1 MDGLIGRFFVP
12 KRPLLSHFFQ
22 AQNMFKKLTI
32 STVLL
37 TMFILTSNSANAGLL
52 DWANKDSDNAHP
64 LINDSSAW
72 SFGKILGLGLSQED
86 TYPENT
92 PDSTSSPQAEPTPIP
107 APAPKAK
114 VTKTSPVAT
123 YIVMASA
130 YSSTPHQ
137 TDDSPF
143 ITANGEHVY
152 WGGVAANIIDTNGR
166 NIPFGTKLMIPDL
179 FGDQIFT
186 INDRMNRRY
195 KNNLDV
201 WFPNTADA
209 REFGRKTIKI
219 IIVAKN

>member
-1 MDGLIGRFFVP
+1 MI
-12 KRPLLSHFFQ
+12 K
-22 AQNMFKKLTI
+22 NITI
-32 STVLL
+32 SAVLL
-37 TMFILTSNSANAGLL
+37 TMFVLTSNSANAGYF
-52 DWANKDSDNAHP
+52 SDNSHIGNNVDYLKNTITKNA
-64 LINDSSAW
+64 DTT
-72 SFGKILGLGLSQED
+72 ED
-86 TYPENT
+86 VP
-92 PDSTSSPQAEPTPIP
+92 EPTP
-107 APAPKAK
+107 APK
-114 VTKTSPVAT
+114 TKTTKTVSKISSVAT
-123 YIVMASA
+123 LTVVASA

-201 WFPNTADA
+201 WFSNTADA
-209 REFGRKTIKI
+209 IEFGRKTIKI
-219 IIVAKN
+219 VIVAKN